1 MERSNLTFLKQAARG
16 ARPERGEPIAPH
28 PTTRGQFQ
36 RTHPRGRAWPGGGA
50 RSLLASY
57 VLKPLE
63 PPFAFWSAGR
73 GRRTALGRYWSRLS
87 LVDPPTH
94 LLVSFAHVLIHS
106 APPTPLPI
114 SFTHARSAL
123 RLEPLVSPS
132 RARRSAGCVWCT
144 THAGRSDCTPPN
156 DACVVP
162 MHPPAT
168 ACVAGGP
175 STLSVSIFTGADDG
189 TRVSVPPGTK
199 ARSRIDAQQVGVQ
212 VWSVGAP
219 MCPGDE
225 SGTVAPPPYFAK
237 RPLTCSML
245 CHPSCP

>member
-1 MERSNLTFLKQAARG
+1 M
-16 ARPERGEPIAPH
+16 
-28 PTTRGQFQ
+28 
-36 RTHPRGRAWPGGGA
+36 
-50 RSLLASY
+50 
-57 VLKPLE
+57 
-63 PPFAFWSAGR
+63 
-73 GRRTALGRYWSRLS
+73 GRYWSRLS
-87 LVDPPTH
+87 LIDPPTH

-245 CHPSCP
+245 CHHIMSLKPLSSPFVRFGPQATRGCARHEGGDPFAPCPTTRGRFQRAHPRGRAWYRGGAGLCFVG